1 MEMKKVAKSILRLII
16 ILALIVFIV
25 WGAFLLRKNY
35 LLDKL
40 ENLAN
45 ETAKTTNYYYSIEI
59 YNDKTIS
66 SNQYWIKEDAFLAK
80 LNLYENKQE
89 STAVVYSKKADYLM
103 LLNQKE
109 EKIYSTKESK
119 DKVVKIR
126 KLSEFYP
133 DVYEHVRNKG
143 VTILEDRCNE
153 KECYLL
159 LAKNA
164 DKFWVEKETG
174 IVVQMQ
180 ISDML
185 VKFSYILNDVKDIEK
200 PNTAGYKLVN

>member
-1 MEMKKVAKSILRLII
+1 MKKVAKSILRLII

>member
-1 MEMKKVAKSILRLII
+1 M
-16 ILALIVFIV
+16 
-25 WGAFLLRKNY
+25 
-35 LLDKL
+35 
-40 ENLAN
+40 
-45 ETAKTTNYYYSIEI
+45 
-59 YNDKTIS
+59 
-66 SNQYWIKEDAFLAK
+66 AK
-80 LNLYENKQE
+80 LNLYENNQE

-185 VKFSYILNDVKDIEK
+185 VKFSYILNSNLFK
-200 PNTAGYKLVN
+200 